1 MTCNSSDNDLWP
13 KSATIF
19 FVVILRA
26 FGEESAFV
34 KSLGA
39 KVPKFVI
46 ALILRTD
53 HTEGAVMN

>member
-1 MTCNSSDNDLWP
+1 MIYGP
-13 KSATIF
+13 KVPQYF